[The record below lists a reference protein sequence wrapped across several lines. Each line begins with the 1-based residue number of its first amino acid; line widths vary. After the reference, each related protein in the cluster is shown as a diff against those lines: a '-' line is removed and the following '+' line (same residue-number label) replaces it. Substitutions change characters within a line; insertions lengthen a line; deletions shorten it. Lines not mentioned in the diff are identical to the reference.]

1 MDLDIIIAAILNI
14 KAQNGCLKP
23 KYGINAR
30 LAVGIMILLV
40 VLSMGLFIFGLIK
53 VKIDFI
59 IYGLILCFCFSY
71 LLLISPYTQNPKDYN
86 IAFETAASLNNFQL
100 YYKNKLVDV
109 KYRIDSK
116 GKIAFLNN
124 KNKLSCISYADG
136 SKMSTLT
143 KYKVVNYFAKC
154 LHDRNIMS
162 DEVTTSFEKI

>member
-1 MDLDIIIAAILNI
+1 MIKQLQILKIIAISVIPQDALDE
-14 KAQNGCLKP
+14 
-23 KYGINAR
+23 
-30 LAVGIMILLV
+30 
-40 VLSMGLFIFGLIK
+40 FG
-53 VKIDFI
+53 
-59 IYGLILCFCFSY
+59 
-71 LLLISPYTQNPKDYN
+71 KDYN